1 MKQISS
7 RQNAIARAYRELVRE
22 PDPAGVRLLLDGAHL
37 IREAHDAALRFES
50 VVVAASRFDA
60 DNEERA
66 LAELLERDGVDVARS
81 SDQVFAALSPVR
93 TPSGIVAIAHRHPT
107 TADAILQQ
115 ARLFALVVV
124 DVQDPGNLGSL
135 MRVAE
140 AGGVTGVIVA
150 GESANPFSWKAVR
163 GSMGSALR
171 LPIARAV
178 SIDAVMQDVRTTR
191 TKAVA
196 AVPREGWDPD
206 AVDWSGRIALILGG
220 EGPGLA
226 EAVVASADE
235 RVTIPMEQPVES
247 LNVAASAAIIIYAA
261 RRARQ

>member
-163 GSMGSALR
+163 GSMGSVLR